1 MKQSKLRNLT
11 TFLLLSAAVFAVGCK
26 NPLGRGGSYGSSVD
40 PGYSPGIPPVGVST
54 VGSTNGFKIAP
65 SSVKANNENI
75 TILSSIT
82 ATNSGVSGVSIGAR
96 LSINK
101 TQVR

>member
-1 MKQSKLRNLT
+1 MKNAKLKNLKS
-11 TFLLLSAAVFAVGCK
+11 LLLLAAFASVLGCK
-26 NPLGRGGSYGSSVD
+26 NPLGKGGSYGSSVD

-54 VGSTNGFKIAP
+54 VGSTNGFKISP
-65 SSVKANNENI
+65 SSNK
-75 TILSSIT
+75 SSNTNMSIMAYVT
-82 ATNSGVSGVSIGAR
+82 ATNSGVSGTTISGR